1 MTPLEWTLLESTYV
15 LRDQWIT
22 VRADKCRMPNGHVV
36 EPYYVLERPDD
47 WVHVVAVTDDQQV
60 VLVRQYRH
68 GIRQVILEIPGGAV
82 ELDGESHIE
91 AARREL
97 LEETGYGGGDFV
109 QVGKVAPNPANQTN
123 LLYTFV
129 ATGVRF
135 LGHNHMDETE
145 QIETVLTPVDQI
157 VGLVKAGEF
166 LQAMHVSS
174 LFFALNHLGK
184 L

>member
-1 MTPLEWTLLESTYV
+1 
-15 LRDQWIT
+15 
-22 VRADKCRMPNGHVV
+22 
-36 EPYYVLERPDD
+36 
-47 WVHVVAVTDDQQV
+47 
-60 VLVRQYRH
+60 
-68 GIRQVILEIPGGAV
+68 
-82 ELDGESHIE
+82 
-91 AARREL
+91 L
-97 LEETGYGGGDFV
+97 LEETGYGGDDFV

-145 QIETVLTPVDQI
+145 QIETVLTPVDQVI
-157 VGLVKAGEF
+157 GLVEAGEF

-174 LFFALNHLGK
+174 LFFALHRLGK